1 MSYTK
6 FTAPKKK
13 RRVRETKESPF
24 PVPIATITQEPA
36 QSQKWFYYTGQLE
49 GNHVA
54 VKHSGDMEF
63 LYKMGFFGKGT
74 LSRSKPDYNQ
84 RHPTVTL
91 PTVSGEITTA
101 KVVNRRYYVRHLNWR
116 NKQEDPSSELH
127 EEYDSNQES
136 DNEQEEVKED
146 GNNKEEQAEEEVKD
160 DGTFGKGTVDA
171 KDLEFDEFDTLVP
184 TSETEW
190 GDKSDSVD
198 PWADT
203 EADDDFWGSESVS
216 YQNTSSEDA
225 GKSWKLTADSDF
237 WGTEAPQS
245 DSKENAERQESG
257 SSQLDIEKRKE
268 NENENHHQSHETER
282 KNEEIENNSELAP
295 FCKQED
301 EVMDP
306 ELEQEIEVMLDPLC
320 TQEEEDGEL
329 FVIED
334 SDSEP
339 EGRKRKRP
347 PFKWQPVLKS
357 ELYPVQ
363 EFLHL
368 SFEESFFL
376 AYGLGCLNCLNEN
389 QKPMNLSEMW
399 KTFVVRRKSFLP
411 CYIVYHY
418 FRSKGWVPKSGLKFG
433 TDFIIYKE
441 GPPFYHGSYS
451 VIVRMIDEET
461 LLDIEQYKTRHFTWT
476 QLSGLNRVTEHVA
489 KELMFCFVIKPS
501 DITAEE
507 LNSPRCISRFTVHEM
522 LVSRWV
528 SSQEREDKGV
538 SEIP

>member
-101 KVVNRRYYVRHLNWR
+101 KVVNRRYI
-116 NKQEDPSSELH
+116 
-127 EEYDSNQES
+127 
-136 DNEQEEVKED
+136 
-146 GNNKEEQAEEEVKD
+146 
-160 DGTFGKGTVDA
+160 
-171 KDLEFDEFDTLVP
+171 
-184 TSETEW
+184 
-190 GDKSDSVD
+190 D

-203 EADDDFWGSESVS
+203 EADDDFWGSE
-216 YQNTSSEDA
+216 NA
-225 GKSWKLTADSDF
+225 GKSWELTADSDF

-257 SSQLDIEKRKE
+257 SSQLDIEKR

-339 EGRKRKRP
+339 EGQKRKRP

-507 LNSPRCISRFTVHEM
+507 LNSPRCISRFTVHN
-522 LVSRWV
+522 
-528 SSQEREDKGV
+528 
-538 SEIP
+538 SEN